1 MKTSRTDQRP
11 APACSGKRTSNRRVR
26 LLCTLA
32 TVAWCSLSIRG
43 HVWQEA
49 SALAATNALTPVV
62 RQADRVDIS
71 PPLRD
76 IAPVKSPA
84 SFTAGDATREIPLR
98 RFRRPQVMAASA
110 TKEGSRSLDPVV
122 QSFAPAPKTP
132 APTTAFEGISNADN
146 IAINRFPV
154 IPPDTVG
161 DVGPNHYVQAVN
173 VLLKI
178 FNKSG
183 ATLLGPVPIKTLF
196 SGFGGPCE
204 ASEDGDPIV
213 LYDHLADR
221 WLISQFAFA
230 GGPPYHQCI
239 AISQTGDPTGA
250 YHRYD
255 FTMPNNKFNDFPKF
269 GVWPDA
275 YFMSDNQFDLSDN
288 FVGVGVFA
296 FERDKMLNGNP
307 AS

>member
-1 MKTSRTDQRP
+1 MKIARTDQLP
-11 APACSGKRTSNRRVR
+11 VPTSSGKRTSNRS
-26 LLCTLA
+26 LLFLCALA
-32 TVAWCSLSIRG
+32 ALAWCDLLFHG
-43 HVWQEA
+43 PVWQEA

-76 IAPVKSPA
+76 IEPVTSPA
-84 SFTAGDATREIPLR
+84 NFTAGGATREIPLR
-98 RFRRPQVMAASA
+98 RRRRTGVTAAA
-110 TKEGSRSLDPVV
+110 NTKEQAPFLDPAV
-122 QSFAPAPKTP
+122 QGFAPAPKTP

-161 DVGPNHYVQAVN
+161 DVGANHYVQAVN
-173 VLLKI
+173 VLVKI

-204 ASEDGDPIV
+204 ASEDGAPIV

-230 GGPPYHQCI
+230 DGPPYHQCI

-255 FTMPNNKFNDFPKF
+255 FTMPNNKFNDYPKF

-275 YFMSDNQFDLSDN
+275 TI
-288 FVGVGVFA
+288 
-296 FERDKMLNGNP
+296 
-307 AS
+307 